1 MTTSPS
7 EQIPIRTL
15 CSLTGVNAMTLRAW
29 ERRYGLIR
37 PLRTPK
43 GHRLYTHD
51 HVALVRRVLALIDR
65 GVPISRVGE
74 ALDASS
80 ASHEKPRGRGPWRE
94 HLDRMTAA
102 ITRFDEVELDRIYD
116 EALSLH
122 RIEQVTGRLL
132 MPLLASLGERWR
144 DLPGGIAEEHFF
156 ATYLRNK
163 LGARLHH
170 RDRRRDGPR
179 LLAACAPGD
188 QHEIG
193 LLLFAVEA
201 HAAGFRLVL
210 LGANTPF
217 EEIAIAQRR
226 ASCDAVVISSSIDP
240 EIKPFAAA
248 LRSLVQ
254 QSGVPVFFGGPTAVQ
269 HRQAIAATGAVPL
282 GTEIE
287 NGIRLIGVTLKR
299 AATAG

>member
-1 MTTSPS
+1 MSTRTG

-29 ERRYGLIR
+29 ERRYGLIS
-37 PLRTPK
+37 PMRTPK

-51 HVALVRRVLALIDR
+51 HVALIRRVLALIER
-65 GVPISRVGE
+65 GVPISRVRE
-74 ALDASS
+74 ALGATS
-80 ASHEKPRGRGPWRE
+80 ASHEKPRGHGPWRE
-94 HLDRMTAA
+94 QLDRMTAA

-116 EALSLH
+116 EALALH
-122 RIEQVTGRLL
+122 PIEHVTGRLL
-132 MPLLASLGERWR
+132 MPLLASMGVRWK
-144 DLPGGIAEEHFF
+144 DVPGGIAEEHFF

-170 RDRRRDGPR
+170 RNRRVDGPR
-179 LLAACAPGD
+179 LLGACAQGD

-201 HAAGFRLVL
+201 HAAGFRTVL

-217 EEIAIAQRR
+217 AETAIAQRR
-226 ASCDAVVISSSIDP
+226 ADCDAVVISSSIDP

-254 QSGVPVFFGGPTAVQ
+254 KVEAPVFFGGPTAVL

-282 GTEIE
+282 GTNIE
-287 NGIRLIGVTLKR
+287 NGIRLIRVTL
-299 AATAG
+299 AGTEPNQ